1 MGSFE
6 DRNEL
11 LQFVLNDPVGA
22 TNLIFDLRD
31 IVEKQS
37 KKIEELEARI
47 VELESKLNKNSR
59 NSSFPPSRDLYK
71 PKPKT
76 KPNPTSLRKKSEKKP
91 GGQKNHKGSTL
102 ELSKHP
108 DEIHTNHVTTCK
120 CGHSLHNVKPN
131 KLLRRQEFEIPKL
144 PIKVTEYQAEVKM
157 CPVCGQKNTA
167 EFPPNITQTVQF
179 GENLKT
185 TILYFKNELFIP
197 YNKIATYIN
206 DFYGHPLSPAT
217 MIKFQK
223 DASRLLEPFE
233 ASVKEELIRAPVL
246 NADETGLKVTGD
258 RWWLHSI
265 GNKFLTLYGVDP
277 RRGSTAIEVIGVL
290 PKYKGIVV
298 HDFWAAYFKYDCTHS
313 FCNAHIMRELQGVI
327 DSFKQKWAEKMMDLF
342 KEVYNC
348 VFVEN
353 NRDPLKLAGFEER
366 YRVIVEDGMEENP
379 QPKQHNASKRGR
391 VKRSKPLNLLLRLEK
406 YREDILRFMYN
417 SLVPFTNN
425 LAERDVR
432 MMKVQQK
439 ISGTFRSVEG
449 AETFC
454 RIRGYISTV
463 RKNKKSVFE
472 ALRRLVAGQPFTPQ
486 ALMG

>member
-1 MGSFE
+1 MSSFK
-6 DRNEL
+6 DQNEL
-11 LQFVLNDPVGA
+11 LQFVLNDPAGA
-22 TNLIFDLRD
+22 TNLILELRD
-31 IVEKQS
+31 IVAKQS

-47 VELESKLNKNSR
+47 EELEAQLNKNSR
-59 NSSFPPSRDLYK
+59 NSSFPPSRDIY
-71 PKPKT
+71 
-76 KPNPTSLRKKSEKKP
+76 KPNPTSLRKKSGKKP

-108 DEIHTNHVTTCK
+108 DEIHTNHVTICK
-120 CGHSLHNVKPN
+120 CGHSLHNVNPK

-144 PIKVTEYQAEVKM
+144 PLKVTEYRAEIKM
-157 CPVCGQKNTA
+157 CPICGQKNTA
-167 EFPPNITQTVQF
+167 EFPPDITQTVQF
-179 GENLKT
+179 GENLKA
-185 TILYFKNELFIP
+185 TILYFKNELFVP
-197 YNKIATYIN
+197 YNKIASYIS
-206 DFYGHPLSPAT
+206 DFYGHSLSSAT

-223 DASRLLEPFE
+223 DAFRLLEPFE
-233 ASVKEELIRAPVL
+233 ISVKEELIRSPVL
-246 NADETGLKVTGD
+246 NADETGLKVTGE

-265 GNKFLTLYGVDP
+265 GNEYLTLYGVNP
-277 RRGSTAIEVIGVL
+277 KRGSNAIEDIGVL
-290 PKYKGIVV
+290 PKFDGILV
-298 HDFWAAYFKYDCTHS
+298 HDFWAAYSKYNCTHS

-327 DSFKQKWAEKMMDLF
+327 DGFKQKWAEKMMDLF

-348 VFVEN
+348 VFVQN
-353 NRDPLKLAGFEER
+353 NRNHLELAGFEER
-366 YRVIVEDGMEENP
+366 YREIVEAGMKENP
-379 QPKQHNASKRGR
+379 QPDKQQKTGKRGR
-391 VKRSKPLNLLLRLEK
+391 VKRSKPLNLLRRLKK

-439 ISGTFRSVEG
+439 ISGTFRSVDG
-449 AETFC
+449 AERFC

-472 ALRRLVAGQPFTPQ
+472 ALKRLVGGQPFTPQ